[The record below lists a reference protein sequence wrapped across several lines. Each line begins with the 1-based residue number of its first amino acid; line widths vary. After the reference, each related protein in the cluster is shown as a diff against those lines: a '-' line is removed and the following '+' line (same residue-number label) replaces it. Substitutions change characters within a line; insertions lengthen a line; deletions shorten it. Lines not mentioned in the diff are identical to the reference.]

1 MLTSIDSVK
10 RKKKRDPK
18 EKLETNARSF
28 VKENKKVTPTVQLE
42 SQYIERVTDI
52 IEDDLG
58 LVNIDMEQRES
69 LQRIVSMS
77 VALYF
82 VLIRESNDRTTRL
95 TQ

>member
-1 MLTSIDSVK
+1 M
-10 RKKKRDPK
+10 
-18 EKLETNARSF
+18 
-28 VKENKKVTPTVQLE
+28 KENKKVTPTVQLE

>member
-1 MLTSIDSVK
+1 M
-10 RKKKRDPK
+10 RDK
-18 EKLETNARSF
+18 LKKLETNARSF
-28 VKENKKVTPTVQLE
+28 VKDTKKVTPTVQLE